1 MDKLPLGPLTFHIG
15 DVWVEGLDENYVI
28 DAPVAGIEV
37 AWLIDGDLA
46 QQKVYA
52 ELFAA
57 APDTLRQRDGLL
69 EALRDAK
76 IGIEEFP
83 DIGTAYEKLEYKDKL
98 VVSIE
103 AAIADATE

>member
-1 MDKLPLGPLTFHIG
+1 MDKLPFGPLTFHIG
-15 DVWVEGLDENYVI
+15 NVWVSGMDENYVI
-28 DAPVAGIEV
+28 DAGNVEV

-46 QQKVYA
+46 QQKAYA